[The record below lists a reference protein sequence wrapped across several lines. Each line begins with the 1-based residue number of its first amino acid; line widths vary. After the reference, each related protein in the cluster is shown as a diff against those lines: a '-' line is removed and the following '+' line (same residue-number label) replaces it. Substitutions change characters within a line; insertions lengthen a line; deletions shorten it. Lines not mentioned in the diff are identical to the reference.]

1 MSTHKEYKNDDGII
15 ITEQQAKKI
24 KKFKENIFENNRKKC
39 SNFYNSNEIVSTYI
53 YIYPDEDLNTELSK
67 LNPNI
72 EYTIFKDMEIIN
84 GYTQWK
90 NYGFKD
96 GNLSSDYG
104 IDIFDSNRRNI
115 VTKFSDDSYLI
126 KKYFLEGKHVYNEE
140 REWDFYF
147 NEDAQVHFT
156 FKNGILSIDVKD
168 NLAEDPFLDKYLF
181 YGTYEDL
188 LSFMTPE
195 IFEYFTNQEPLVP
208 PMQLY

>member
-1 MSTHKEYKNDDGII
+1 
-15 ITEQQAKKI
+15 
-24 KKFKENIFENNRKKC
+24 
-39 SNFYNSNEIVSTYI
+39 
-53 YIYPDEDLNTELSK
+53 
-67 LNPNI
+67 
-72 EYTIFKDMEIIN
+72 MEIIN

-147 NEDAQVHFT
+147 NEDAQIHFT

-195 IFEYFTNQEPLVP
+195 IFEYFTNPEPLIP
-208 PMQLY
+208 PMQL